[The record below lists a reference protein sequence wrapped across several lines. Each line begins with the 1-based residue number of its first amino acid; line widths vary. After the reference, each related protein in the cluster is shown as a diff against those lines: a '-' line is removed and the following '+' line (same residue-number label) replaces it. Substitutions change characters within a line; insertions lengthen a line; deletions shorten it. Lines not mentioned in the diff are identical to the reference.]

1 MWYYELE
8 VVTEG
13 IMQVGWAT
21 KESKFLNHDGYGIGD
36 DEHSVAFDGCRQLV
50 WHHADSE
57 SIAHE
62 VDRWAS
68 ADTIVSL
75 IKAGGCSI
83 KIGLR
88 RRPINPPSRRP
99 IRIFM
104 EQPFWKAD
112 SRIGFR
118 EG

>member
-1 MWYYELE
+1 MFDRLALKVDSGVWYYELE

-62 VDRWAS
+62 VDRWAA

-75 IKAGGCSI
+75 VK
-83 KIGLR
+83 L
-88 RRPINPPSRRP
+88 
-99 IRIFM
+99 
-104 EQPFWKAD
+104 
-112 SRIGFR
+112 
-118 EG
+118 